1 MYSNIK
7 VTTLSAY
14 PSWIDALWRHVG
26 PFQKPTSS
34 PVHTKNEA
42 FSKRY
47 VFKKLHFWNRFGK
60 LSFLSVFSGVV
71 DDRRKRI
78 KTFAALT
85 ENALVWMAPQT
96 TSCPSFSS
104 ARVERAN
111 YACACEKR
119 YPRGKVTR
127 TRREGGRRVTLSPWP
142 CLLHPYLLVGRRG
155 KRNTLL
161 FGKRSRRRL
170 RWCCLSLMGRGIGEC
185 HRLYAVALAESYE
198 LQMC

>member
-1 MYSNIK
+1 MEACGAISK
-7 VTTLSAY
+7 AY
-14 PSWIDALWRHVG
+14 IFTCPHQKRGIFKTIR
-26 PFQKPTSS
+26 FQKTS
-34 PVHTKNEA
+34 PLKPFWKA
-42 FSKRY
+42 F
-47 VFKKLHFWNRFGK
+47 VFI
-60 LSFLSVFSGVV
+60 SVFGRCSV

-104 ARVERAN
+104 AMVERAN

-185 HRLYAVALAESYE
+185 HRLYAVALAESCE